1 MADKDP
7 TATQHFVY
15 IEAMKYAPLEN
26 IINGSSVPGS
36 LQTLEV
42 TSPVNGELLSSI
54 PLSTAA
60 EVDVSVDAAASAFPE
75 WAALTLRQRCD
86 IFYRYRQLL
95 QENLDELA
103 RVCHEENGKTIN
115 ESKAEVLKAIELT
128 ELACSLPNLVSGE
141 ALEVSPGF
149 DCSIQQSPLGVVSCI
164 TPFNFPIMVPH
175 WTIPMAL
182 ALGNT
187 MIFKPSEQVPLSGDR
202 IASLLTEAGLP
213 DGVFNVVHGDRT
225 VVESICD
232 HPQVQAITF
241 VGSTPVAKAVYA
253 RATSSYKRALAMG
266 GAKNHLIV
274 MPDADVS
281 HTAANVA
288 ASACGCAGQRCM
300 AAATMVAV
308 GDVNHIVSRV
318 VEESRNLVPG
328 QNLGAVISAS
338 AKERIEGYIAE
349 AEEQGATVLLDG
361 RGTSVEGCEQGTY
374 VGPTVLDN
382 VTPDMSIARAEV
394 FGPVLSIIRTEDL
407 EEAIELENAS
417 PYGNA
422 AVVYTQDGQVARQFA
437 DQASAGMIG
446 VNVGVPV
453 PREPFGFGGWND
465 SRFGVGDIT
474 GRGSIQFWTQSK
486 KVTSH
491 WVQ

>member
-1 MADKDP
+1 
-7 TATQHFVY
+7 
-15 IEAMKYAPLEN
+15 MKYAPLDN
-26 IINGSSVPGS
+26 YINGSPLASASSP
-36 LQTLEV
+36 LQV
-42 TSPVNGELLSSI
+42 TSPVNGEILSSVPI
-54 PLSTAA
+54 STPEDLQAA
-60 EVDVSVDAAASAFPE
+60 VSAAKTAFPT
-75 WAALTLRQRCD
+75 WASLTLRQRCE
-86 IFYRYRQLL
+86 IFYSYRNLL
-95 QENLDELA
+95 QDNLEELA
-103 RVCHEENGKTIN
+103 LICHEENGKTIG

-128 ELACSLPNLVSGE
+128 ELACSLANMVSGE

-149 DCSIQQSPLGVVSCI
+149 DCSIQQAPLGVVSCI

-187 MIFKPSEQVPLSGDR
+187 MVFKPSEQVPLSGNR

-213 DGVFNVVHGDRT
+213 DGVLNIVHGGRT
-225 VVESICD
+225 VVEGICD
-232 HPQVQAITF
+232 HPHVQAITF

-274 MPDADVS
+274 MPDADVA
-281 HTAANVA
+281 HTATNVA

-308 GDVNHIVSRV
+308 GEVNHIVSRV

-338 AKERIEGYIAE
+338 AKERIESYITE
-349 AEEQGATVLLDG
+349 AVEQGATVLLDG
-361 RGTSVEGCEQGTY
+361 RGISVEGYEQGTY

-382 VTPDMSIARAEV
+382 VTPEMDIARAEV
-394 FGPVLSIIRTEDL
+394 FGPVLSIIRTETL
-407 EEAIELENAS
+407 EQAIELENAS

-422 AVVYTQDGQVARQFA
+422 AVVYTQDGQVARQFS

-491 WVQ
+491 WVQPSPNAPDRSVH

>member
-1 MADKDP
+1 
-7 TATQHFVY
+7 
-15 IEAMKYAPLEN
+15 MKYPPLDNYIHGSQAPS
-26 IINGSSVPGS
+26 NGEAKYV
-36 LQTLEV
+36 L
-42 TSPVNGELLSSI
+42 SPVNGDVLTTVPFSTREELQSAVN
-54 PLSTAA
+54 AA
-60 EVDVSVDAAASAFPE
+60 QAAFPA
-75 WAALTLRQRCD
+75 WTQLTLRQRCD
-86 IFYRYRQLL
+86 IFYRYRSLL
-95 QENLDELA
+95 QDNLGELS
-103 RVCHEENGKTIN
+103 RLCHEENGKTIG

-128 ELACSLPNLVSGE
+128 ELACSLPNLVAGE

-149 DCSIQQSPLGVVSCI
+149 DCSIEQAPLGVVSCI

-187 MIFKPSEQVPLSGDR
+187 MVFKPSEQVPISGAR
-202 IASLLTEAGLP
+202 IAELLTEAGLP
-213 DGVFNVVHGDRT
+213 DGVFNVVHGDKQ
-225 VVESICD
+225 VVDFICD
-232 HPQVQAITF
+232 NADIQALTI

-253 RATSSYKRALAMG
+253 RATSNYKRVLALG

-274 MPDADVS
+274 MPDADVE
-281 HTAANVA
+281 HTAVNVA

-308 GDVNHIVSRV
+308 GDVDHIVEQVVIQSRL
-318 VEESRNLVPG
+318 LVPG
-328 QNLGAVISAS
+328 DNLGAVISAD
-338 AKERIEGYIAE
+338 AKVRIEGYITE
-349 AEEQGATVLLDG
+349 AVEQGATVLLDG
-361 RGTSVEGCEQGTY
+361 RGVTVEGCENGTY

-382 VTPDMSIARAEV
+382 VSPDMNIASAEV
-394 FGPVLSIIRTEDL
+394 FGPVLSIVRTTDLDKAIDL
-407 EEAIELENAS
+407 ENSS

-422 AVVYTQDGQVARQFA
+422 AVVYTQDGQVAREFA
-437 DQASAGMIG
+437 GRASAGMIG

-453 PREPFGFGGWND
+453 PSEPFGFGGWND

-486 KVTSH
+486 KITSH

>member
-1 MADKDP
+1 
-7 TATQHFVY
+7 
-15 IEAMKYAPLEN
+15 MKYAPLDN
-26 IINGSSVPGS
+26 YINGSPVASASSPI
-36 LQTLEV
+36 QV
-42 TSPVNGELLSSI
+42 TSPVNGEVLSSVPI
-54 PLSTAA
+54 STP
-60 EVDVSVDAAASAFPE
+60 EDLQAAASAAKTAFPT
-75 WAALTLRQRCD
+75 WASLTLRQRCE
-86 IFYRYRQLL
+86 IFYSYQNLL
-95 QENLDELA
+95 QDNLDELA
-103 RVCHEENGKTIN
+103 LICHEENGKTIG

-141 ALEVSPGF
+141 SLEVSPGF
-149 DCSIQQSPLGVVSCI
+149 DCSIQTSPLGVVSCI

-187 MIFKPSEQVPLSGDR
+187 MVFKPSEQVPLSGNR
-202 IASLLTEAGLP
+202 IAELLTEAGLP
-213 DGVFNVVHGDRT
+213 NGVFNVVHGNKSI
-225 VVESICD
+225 VETICD
-232 HPQVQAITF
+232 HADIKALTF
-241 VGSTPVAKAVYA
+241 VGSTPVAKAVYT
-253 RATSSYKRALAMG
+253 RGTSSLKRVLAMG

-274 MPDADVS
+274 MPDADLE

-300 AAATMVAV
+300 AAATMLAV
-308 GDVNHIVSRV
+308 GDVDHIVEQV
-318 VEESRNLVPG
+318 VEQSKALIPG
-328 QNLGAVISAS
+328 ENLGAVISAS
-338 AKERIEGYIAE
+338 AKSSIEKHITE

-361 RGTSVEGCEQGTY
+361 RNTSVDGCEAGTY

-382 VTPDMSIARAEV
+382 VTPDMSIASAEV
-394 FGPVLSIIRTEDL
+394 FGPVLSIIRTGNL
-407 EEAIELENAS
+407 KEAMELENAS

-422 AVVYTQDGQVARQFA
+422 AVVYTQDGQIAKQFA
-437 DQASAGMIG
+437 KQASAGMIG

-486 KVTSH
+486 KITSH
-491 WVQ
+491 WID

>member
-1 MADKDP
+1 
-7 TATQHFVY
+7 
-15 IEAMKYAPLEN
+15 MKYAPLDN
-26 IINGSSVPGS
+26 YINGSPVASASSPI
-36 LQTLEV
+36 QV
-42 TSPVNGELLSSI
+42 TSPVNGEVLSSVPI
-54 PLSTAA
+54 STPEDLQAA
-60 EVDVSVDAAASAFPE
+60 VSAAKTAFPT
-75 WAALTLRQRCD
+75 WASLTLRQRCE
-86 IFYRYRQLL
+86 IFYSYRNLL
-95 QENLDELA
+95 QDNLDELA
-103 RVCHEENGKTIN
+103 LICHEENGKTIG

-141 ALEVSPGF
+141 SLEVSPGF
-149 DCSIQQSPLGVVSCI
+149 DCSIQTSPLGVVSCI

-187 MIFKPSEQVPLSGDR
+187 MVFKPSEQVPLSGNR
-202 IASLLTEAGLP
+202 IAELLTEAGLP
-213 DGVFNVVHGDRT
+213 NGVFNVVHGNKSI
-225 VVESICD
+225 VETICD
-232 HPQVQAITF
+232 HADIKALTF
-241 VGSTPVAKAVYA
+241 VGSTPVAKAVYT
-253 RATSSYKRALAMG
+253 RGTSSLKRVLAMG

-274 MPDADVS
+274 MPDADLE

-300 AAATMVAV
+300 AAATMLAV
-308 GDVNHIVSRV
+308 GDVDHIVEQV
-318 VEESRNLVPG
+318 VEQSKALIPG
-328 QNLGAVISAS
+328 ENLGAVISAS
-338 AKERIEGYIAE
+338 AKSSIEKHITE

-361 RGTSVEGCEQGTY
+361 RNTSVDGCEAGTY

-382 VTPDMSIARAEV
+382 VTPEMSIASAEV
-394 FGPVLSIIRTEDL
+394 FGPVLSIIRTGDL
-407 EEAIELENAS
+407 KEAMELENAS

-422 AVVYTQDGQVARQFA
+422 AVVYTQDGQIAKQFA
-437 DQASAGMIG
+437 KQASAGMIG

-486 KVTSH
+486 KITSH
-491 WVQ
+491 WID

>member
-1 MADKDP
+1 
-7 TATQHFVY
+7 
-15 IEAMKYAPLEN
+15 MKYAPLDN
-26 IINGSSVPGS
+26 YINGSPVASASSPI
-36 LQTLEV
+36 QV
-42 TSPVNGELLSSI
+42 TSPVNGEVLSSVPI
-54 PLSTAA
+54 STP
-60 EVDVSVDAAASAFPE
+60 EDLQAAASAAKTAFPA
-75 WAALTLRQRCD
+75 WASLTLRQRCE
-86 IFYRYRQLL
+86 IFYSYRNLL
-95 QENLDELA
+95 QDNLDELA
-103 RVCHEENGKTIN
+103 LICHEENGKTIG

-141 ALEVSPGF
+141 SLEVSPGF
-149 DCSIQQSPLGVVSCI
+149 DCSIQTSPLGVVSCI

-187 MIFKPSEQVPLSGDR
+187 MVFKPSEQVPLSGNR
-202 IASLLTEAGLP
+202 IAELLTEAGLP
-213 DGVFNVVHGDRT
+213 NGVFNVVHGNKSI
-225 VVESICD
+225 VETICD
-232 HPQVQAITF
+232 HADIKALTF
-241 VGSTPVAKAVYA
+241 VGSTPVAKAVYT
-253 RATSSYKRALAMG
+253 RGTSSLKRVLAMG

-274 MPDADVS
+274 MPDADLE

-300 AAATMVAV
+300 AAATMLAV
-308 GDVNHIVSRV
+308 GDVDHIVEQV
-318 VEESRNLVPG
+318 VEQSKALIPG
-328 QNLGAVISAS
+328 ETLGAVISAS
-338 AKERIEGYIAE
+338 AKSSIEKHITE

-361 RGTSVEGCEQGTY
+361 RNTSVDGCEAGTY

-382 VTPDMSIARAEV
+382 VTPDMSIASAEV
-394 FGPVLSIIRTEDL
+394 FGPVLSIIRTGNL
-407 EEAIELENAS
+407 KEAMELENAS

-422 AVVYTQDGQVARQFA
+422 AVVYTQDGQIAKQFA
-437 DQASAGMIG
+437 KQASAGMIG

-486 KVTSH
+486 KITSH
-491 WVQ
+491 WID